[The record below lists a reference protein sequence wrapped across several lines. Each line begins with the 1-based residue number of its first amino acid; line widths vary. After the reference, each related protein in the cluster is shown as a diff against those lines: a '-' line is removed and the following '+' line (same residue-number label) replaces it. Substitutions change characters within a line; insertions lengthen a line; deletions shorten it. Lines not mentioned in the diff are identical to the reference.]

1 MGTDRLTH
9 RPSNGQLIFVPHKDT
24 IRLLEVYVKRSLSLN
39 DGTLGDKKSRRKEKW
54 VTIPRKQRRH
64 SSDPSLHLIE
74 GFKDSDVGPFYG
86 VDNETKEPETIFE
99 EPVKPI
105 KKSKKIKKPSFLKN
119 LLNIFSWKSTEE
131 KSEDED
137 GPLETPI
144 DPKVEGSSDSL
155 STCLPATPSSSLRK
169 KSSKKK
175 SRRRRFSKRRHSIVN
190 KQNTYPDITRVDGK
204 FRGIF
209 LTNKAW
215 YKNNIC
221 NVAVNFF

>member
-1 MGTDRLTH
+1 MGTDPLTH

-39 DGTLGDKKSRRKEKW
+39 DGALGDKRSRRKEKW

-74 GFKDSDVGPFYG
+74 GYKDSDVGPFYA
-86 VDNETKEPETIFE
+86 VDSETKGPETIFE
-99 EPVKPI
+99 EPVKPV
-105 KKSKKIKKPSFLKN
+105 KKSKKIKKPSLFKN
-119 LLNIFSWKSTEE
+119 LFNIFSRKSTED

-155 STCLPATPSSSLRK
+155 STCLPTTPSSSLRK
-169 KSSKKK
+169 RSLRKK
-175 SRRRRFSKRRHSIVN
+175 SKRRRFSKRRQSLLN
-190 KQNTYPDITRVDGK
+190 KQNIYPDITRVDGK
-204 FRGIF
+204 FCGLFYPINRD
-209 LTNKAW
+209 TQTTSATW
-215 YKNNIC
+215 Q
-221 NVAVNFF
+221 